1 MKPKLLLR
9 IAAGIMLLHTAGHT
23 MGALGWKNAP
33 NTAVRQI
40 IAGMEREHFNFMGR
54 LSTLADFYN
63 GYGMM
68 FIFVL
73 LMITWT
79 LWLLSNSNDR
89 RLLWPL
95 TVYLFVQAVLEY
107 IYFFPMAAIISLL
120 AAIASALALYRL
132 NKDEAAA

>member
-23 MGALGWKNAP
+23 MGALGWKSAP
-33 NTAVRQI
+33 NTAVAQI
-40 IAGMEREHFNFMGR
+40 IAGMEREHFDFMGR
-54 LSTLADFYN
+54 SSTLADFYN
-63 GYGMM
+63 GYGLM

-79 LWLLSNSNDR
+79 LWLLSSSNDR
-89 RLLWPL
+89 RLLLPL
-95 TVYLFVQAVLEY
+95 TIYLFAQAVLEY

-120 AAIASALALYRL
+120 AAIASALALYRFS
-132 NKDEAAA
+132 KV